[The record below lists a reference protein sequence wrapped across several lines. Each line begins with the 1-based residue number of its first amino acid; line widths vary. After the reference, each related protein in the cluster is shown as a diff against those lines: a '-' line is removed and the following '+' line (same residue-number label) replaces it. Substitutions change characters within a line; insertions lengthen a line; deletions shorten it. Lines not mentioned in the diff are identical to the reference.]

1 MESDDTDRP
10 LPESMLI
17 HSAENELFKDG
28 LQFVINS
35 HSKPRL
41 IHRTFFVYIVFSI
54 QLIKCSVSLLLPN
67 ESEELAIIIGD
78 FANFLGVRL
87 HFNLCII
94 LLAILALSSQL
105 LHYSDHINGTK
116 PSYLEVFKMMSG
128 LVTPKSIEFTD
139 EEELEKFMKLAQH
152 IFSIVRLNN
161 NLIIPM
167 LAITA
172 NLFPY
177 LMSSTLSDILCYG
190 LPHTLVYSLFVYYV
204 FDINIWNFTYFYLI
218 CRYTKIKLK
227 ISNALIL
234 TDAKQGMYLKLCST
248 LFNIHR
254 EVIHLNATYWSKYL
268 LSIWIMF
275 ALAINT
281 GIYCALF
288 VKMNFISR
296 LIFSYGVI
304 SLLGIFLVIINA
316 ASAVNLEAFK
326 VYKFL
331 NNMMCSEK
339 RRTLLPILR
348 RLKVMKI

>member
-1 MESDDTDRP
+1 MESVDIDQP
-10 LPESMLI
+10 LPQSMLI

-35 HSKPRL
+35 VSKPRL
-41 IHRTFFVYIVFSI
+41 IHKTFFVCIVFSI
-54 QLIKCSVSLLLPN
+54 QLIKCSVSLLLPK

-116 PSYLEVFKMMSG
+116 PSYLEVFRMMSC
-128 LVTPKSIEFTD
+128 LVTPKSIGFTN
-139 EEELEKFMKLAQH
+139 EEELEKFMKLAQR

-167 LAITA
+167 LAIIA

-177 LMSSTLSDILCYG
+177 LINCTLSDILCYG

-204 FDINIWNFTYFYLI
+204 FDTNMWNFTFFYLI

-227 ISNALIL
+227 ISNASIP

-248 LFNIHR
+248 LVNVHR
-254 EVIHLNATYWSKYL
+254 EVIRLNATYWSKYL
-268 LSIWIMF
+268 LSIWIIF

-326 VYKFL
+326 AYKFL

-348 RLKVMKI
+348 RLKVKKN